1 MQWFHVGFL
10 ASFHSPSVFFEQMA
24 VASFLP
30 KLLPKSYKLFVPFFS
45 TGTMERVT
53 RPGEVATANTL
64 ARLLSTI
71 PSCAKGP
78 AQISVFDIHTL
89 QSQFYFRDTV
99 LIRLTTAIPLL
110 LERLKTLDGACN
122 VAFPDEG
129 AYKRFDDQF
138 KAAYPHP
145 VVCQK
150 VRDGAQRQVQIKEGE
165 VEGRHVVIV
174 DDLAQSGG
182 TLLEC
187 AQQLR
192 KRGAAAV
199 SAYVTHVVFPNE
211 AERKFL
217 PLKGQPPVFDHFWFT
232 NTNPVVAERV
242 AKLGAPF
249 ELLSISS
256 MVLDILLDDT
266 V

>member
-1 MQWFHVGFL
+1 
-10 ASFHSPSVFFEQMA
+10 MA
-24 VASFLP
+24 VASYLP

-45 TGTMERVT
+45 TGTQERVT
-53 RPGEVATANTL
+53 RPGEIATANTL

-78 AQISVFDIHTL
+78 AQISVFDVHTL

-110 LERLKTLDGACN
+110 LDRLKDLKGPVN

-129 AYKRFDDQF
+129 AYKRFEDQF
-138 KAAYPHP
+138 RATFPHP

-150 VRDGAQRQVQIKEGE
+150 VRDGAKRIVQIKEGE
-165 VEGRHVVIV
+165 VRGQHVVIV

-187 AQQLR
+187 AHQLM
-192 KRGAAAV
+192 KHGAAAV

-211 AERKFL
+211 AEKKFVAQD
-217 PLKGQPPVFDHFWFT
+217 GQPPVLQHFFCT
-232 NTNPVVAERV
+232 NSCPTVADRV
-242 AKLGAPF
+242 KKLGAPF
-249 ELLSISS
+249 EVLSIGP

-266 V
+266 L